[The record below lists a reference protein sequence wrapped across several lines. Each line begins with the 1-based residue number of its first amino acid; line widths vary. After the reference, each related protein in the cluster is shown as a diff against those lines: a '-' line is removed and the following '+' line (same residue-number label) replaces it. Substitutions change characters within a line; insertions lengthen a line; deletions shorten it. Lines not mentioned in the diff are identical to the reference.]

1 MGILG
6 ATPRTLVGDSP
17 ASATPEVSLNRAAWV
32 QSARFLAAWIFPA
45 ALAIYLK
52 WYLLADQSGF
62 ARVARS
68 QGLRS
73 LSFYDS
79 IGFFRGEILLGAV
92 AIPAALL
99 LVNRLLR
106 PNWAA
111 LLTAFVS
118 LAATL
123 IIGVQILSL
132 KELGRFS
139 SLKMLVVAASW
150 GWHEPGANVKYLAS
164 AQGLA
169 VAIALV
175 GALLAVFWAARS
187 ARTPFPAASTA
198 ALKSCGEVYLFIVV
212 AALLFSAR
220 SELPTTPYHRNAFTR
235 AFESLRGD
243 GAVQTADADAF
254 DMGRAAALAVR
265 DLTGLPQN
273 ELIDRYRKFA
283 SAPPPSAD
291 PRYFGK
297 ESGANVLFFVL
308 ETTPQKYLPV
318 GTDLKQFPN
327 FNRLQDQSF
336 VATRHYTTFPITHSA
351 LFSVFSSWYPIDD
364 PAEAYDSPSWDST
377 GDFLRRLGASGYKT
391 AVFSPLRSPGIPDDA
406 LFDAIGFQKQVYP
419 SAALASYD
427 ESASWQ
433 EKRVAA
439 DLDTLHLLES
449 QMDAW
454 MKHGDHFVAAFLPQ
468 IMHSPYPDH
477 QSDGSAAGLQARGE
491 ALLKQEDTWMGEIL
505 SLLEK
510 DGQLDNTIIVVF
522 GDHGLRSI
530 SENPDMRRGTI
541 DETAFHVPLI
551 IHAPRALDHTEKIS
565 WLTSHIDV
573 APTVLDLLGVKAG
586 RESEQGSP
594 VWNPAL
600 AQRTTFF
607 FAKPMF
613 GADGFTTDGQFYMWH
628 YFSDTIY
635 EKPVAEFD
643 PSDIVPRRSP
653 VAHTVTSDITSIVAI
668 ERAWHHKFSVPG
680 VAPVQSSKSQ
690 SPDD

>member
-1 MGILG
+1 LGILG
-6 ATPRTLVGDSP
+6 STPHAIVGDSRS
-17 ASATPEVSLNRAAWV
+17 SAEREVSVNRTDWA
-32 QSARFLAAWIFPA
+32 QSARFLTAWIFPA

-73 LSFYDS
+73 LTFYDS
-79 IGFFRGEILLGAV
+79 IGFFRGEILLGALAV
-92 AIPAALL
+92 PVALL

-106 PNWAA
+106 PKWAA
-111 LLTAFVS
+111 CLTALVAV
-118 LAATL
+118 AATL
-123 IIGVQILSL
+123 VVGVQILSL

-139 SLKMLVVAASW
+139 SLKMLAVAASW
-150 GWHEPGANVKYLAS
+150 GWHEPGANAKYLAS

-169 VAIALV
+169 VAT
-175 GALLAVFWAARS
+175 ALLGVLVAIFWAARS
-187 ARTPFPAASTA
+187 PKKPPLAPSLGV
-198 ALKSCGEVYLFIVV
+198 LKSLGEVYLFLVV

-220 SELPTTPYHRNAFTR
+220 SELAVTPYHRNAF
-235 AFESLRGD
+235 ACAIASLRSD
-243 GAVQTADADAF
+243 GMVQTADADAF
-254 DMGRAAALAVR
+254 DMSRSAALAVP
-265 DLTGLPQN
+265 DLTGLTTN
-273 ELIDRYRKFA
+273 ELIELYREFA
-283 SAPPPSAD
+283 NAPAPSAD

-297 ESGANVLFFVL
+297 ETGANVLFFVL

-327 FNRLQDQSF
+327 FNRLQERSF
-336 VATRHYTTFPITHSA
+336 VAPHHYTTFPITHSA

-406 LFDAIGFQKQVYP
+406 LFDAVGFQKQVYP
-419 SAALASYD
+419 NVALASYD
-427 ESASWQ
+427 EHASWQ
-433 EKRVAA
+433 DQRIAA

-449 QMDAW
+449 QMDGW
-454 MKHGDHFVAAFLPQ
+454 MKHGDRFVAAFLPQ

-477 QSDGSAAGLQARGE
+477 QSDGSAASLQARGE
-491 ALLKQEDTWMGEIL
+491 ALLKQEDSWMGEIL
-505 SLLEK
+505 ALLEK

-530 SENPDMRRGTI
+530 SENPDLRRGTI
-541 DETAFHVPLI
+541 DETAFHVPLL
-551 IHAPRALDHTEKIS
+551 IHAPRALDHTEQIP
-565 WLTSHIDV
+565 WLTSHIDL
-573 APTVLDLLGVKAG
+573 APSLLDLLGVKGERGA
-586 RESEQGSP
+586 EQGTAI
-594 VWNPAL
+594 WNPAL

-613 GADGFTTDGQFYMWH
+613 GADGYTADGDFYMWH

-635 EKPVAEFD
+635 QKPVAEFD

-653 VAHTVTSDITSIVAI
+653 VAQTVTSDITTIVAI

-680 VAPVQSSKSQ
+680 AAPAQSAKSQ